1 MTKENLEENKKKKNK
16 FRKRIGFWYTINV
29 VIILK
34 KILIVED
41 DISIHNVLKEILEA
55 ENYKT
60 YHAYSGTEALLL
72 FEKEKYD
79 LILLDLM
86 LPALSGEEIIKQI
99 KDTPIIVLSA
109 KISSNDKVNCLLSGA
124 NDYITKPF
132 DRKEL
137 LARIKVQL
145 RNTNNVV
152 DAIKYKELNLLS
164 DNHTLLVCD
173 TKVNLTKTEY
183 AIVKQLLLNPT
194 QVITKNKLLDLI
206 SMDTED
212 CDENSLRVHISNI
225 RKKIRDYTEKEY
237 IESIW
242 GIGFKIKE

>member
-1 MTKENLEENKKKKNK
+1 MS
-16 FRKRIGFWYTINV
+16 
-29 VIILK
+29 
-34 KILIVED
+34 KILIIED
-41 DISIHNVLKEILEA
+41 DESIHNIIEELLKK
-55 ENYKT
+55 NGYDT
-60 YHAYSGTEALLL
+60 FNAYSGTEALLL
-72 FEKEKYD
+72 LEKEKYD

-86 LPALSGEEIIKQI
+86 IPGLTGEEIIKKVNNI
-99 KDTPIIVLSA
+99 PIIVLSA
-109 KISSNDKVNCLLSGA
+109 KISSDDKVKCLLSGA

-132 DRKEL
+132 EAQEL
-137 LARIKVQL
+137 LARIEVQL
-145 RNTNNVV
+145 RNNKNNEL
-152 DAIKYKELNLLS
+152 DNLKYKELELLN

-173 TKVNLTKTEY
+173 KKVSLTKTEY
-183 AIVKQLLLNPT
+183 AILKHLLLNKQ

>member
-1 MTKENLEENKKKKNK
+1 MN
-16 FRKRIGFWYTINV
+16 
-29 VIILK
+29 

-41 DISIHNVLKEILEA
+41 DISIHNILE
-55 ENYKT
+55 ELLKKEDYLT
-60 YHAYSGTEALLL
+60 YNAYSGTEALLL
-72 FEKEKYD
+72 LEKESVD

-86 LPALSGEEIIKQI
+86 LPAISGEEIIEKI

-109 KISSNDKVNCLLSGA
+109 KISSEDKVNCLMSGA

-132 DRKEL
+132 DSKEL
-137 LARIKVQL
+137 LARIEVQL
-145 RNTNNVV
+145 RSKNKSSFMETL
-152 DAIKYKELNLLS
+152 KYKDLELLN
-164 DNHTLLVCD
+164 DNHTLLICGN
-173 TKVNLTKTEY
+173 KVNLTKTEY
-183 AIVKQLLLNPT
+183 AILKHLLLNPH

-206 SMDTED
+206 STDTED

-242 GIGFKIKE
+242 GIGFKIKD

>member
-1 MTKENLEENKKKKNK
+1 MMFNRGEMMN
-16 FRKRIGFWYTINV
+16 
-29 VIILK
+29 

-41 DISIHNVLKEILEA
+41 DISIHNILE
-55 ENYKT
+55 ELLKKEDYLT
-60 YHAYSGTEALLL
+60 YNAYSGTEALLL
-72 FEKEKYD
+72 LEKESVD

-86 LPALSGEEIIKQI
+86 LPAISGEEIIEKI

-109 KISSNDKVNCLLSGA
+109 KISSEDKVNCLMSGA

-132 DRKEL
+132 DSKEL
-137 LARIKVQL
+137 LARIEVQL
-145 RNTNNVV
+145 RSKNKSSIMETL
-152 DAIKYKELNLLS
+152 KYKDLELLN
-164 DNHTLLVCD
+164 DNHTLLICGN
-173 TKVNLTKTEY
+173 KVNLTKTEY
-183 AIVKQLLLNPT
+183 AILKHLLLNPH

-206 SMDTED
+206 STDTED

-242 GIGFKIKE
+242 GIGFKIKD

>member
-1 MTKENLEENKKKKNK
+1 MN
-16 FRKRIGFWYTINV
+16 
-29 VIILK
+29 

-41 DISIHNVLKEILEA
+41 DISIHNILE
-55 ENYKT
+55 ELLKKEDYLT
-60 YHAYSGTEALLL
+60 YNAYSGTEALLL
-72 FEKEKYD
+72 LEKESVD

-86 LPALSGEEIIKQI
+86 LPAISGEEIIEKI

-109 KISSNDKVNCLLSGA
+109 KISSEDKVNCLMSGA

-132 DRKEL
+132 DSKEL
-137 LARIKVQL
+137 LARIEVQL
-145 RNTNNVV
+145 RSKNKSSIMETL
-152 DAIKYKELNLLS
+152 KYKDLELLN
-164 DNHTLLVCD
+164 DNHTLLICGN
-173 TKVNLTKTEY
+173 KVNLTKTEY
-183 AIVKQLLLNPT
+183 AILKHLLLNPH

-206 SMDTED
+206 STDTED

-242 GIGFKIKE
+242 GIGFKIKD

>member
-1 MTKENLEENKKKKNK
+1 M
-16 FRKRIGFWYTINV
+16 

-41 DISIHNVLKEILEA
+41 DISIHNVIEELLKKA
-55 ENYKT
+55 NYT
-60 YHAYSGTEALLL
+60 TFNAYSGTEALLL
-72 FEKEKYD
+72 LEKEKYD

-86 LPALSGEEIIKQI
+86 LPAVSGEEIIEKI

-109 KISSNDKVNCLLSGA
+109 KISSDDKVNCLLSGA

-132 DRKEL
+132 DGKEL
-137 LARIKVQL
+137 LARIEVQL
-145 RNTNNVV
+145 RTKNNSN
-152 DAIKYKELNLLS
+152 IKETLKYKDLELLN
-164 DNHTLLVCD
+164 DNHTLLVFNK
-173 TKVNLTKTEY
+173 KVSLTKTEY
-183 AIVKQLLLNPT
+183 AILKQLLLNPN

-206 SMDTED
+206 SIDTED

-225 RKKIRDYTEKEY
+225 RKKIRTYTEVEY

-242 GIGFKIKE
+242 GLGFKMSD